1 MPLNYN
7 FAFKNSEL
15 KRWVRPKIKN
25 ILASKKTNKEKILYL
40 YQTFK
45 KNPELFYP
53 SSLVLIFVIAIQ
65 IVNIYPK
72 NIVKKLESKHIE
84 YELISQK
91 IANSESKIKSLKRY
105 SESIKAFY
113 NNSMTPYLFAFYLQ
127 KSLPSPVQLNE
138 YFISEN
144 EFVIQA
150 SAYEIKSLNEMVT
163 LLINSPV
170 INRQSTSI
178 SKISQEDLNGK
189 INFTIDIKGKI
200 LKLNQDK
207 RELLYE
213 EASAYGLLKKLS
225 RFKSFSKSLR

>member
-127 KSLPSPVQLNE
+127 KSLPSSVQLNE

>member
-1 MPLNYN
+1 MSLNYN
-7 FAFKNSEL
+7 FAFKNSKL
-15 KRWVRPKIKN
+15 KRWERPKPKN

-40 YQTFK
+40 YK
-45 KNPELFYP
+45 ICKSNPELFYP
-53 SSLVLIFVIAIQ
+53 SGFVLIIIFAIQ
-65 IVNIYPK
+65 LITIYPK
-72 NIVKKLESKHIE
+72 NIVRKLESKHIE

-127 KSLPSPVQLNE
+127 KSLPSSVQLNE

-178 SKISQEDLNGK
+178 SKISQKDLNGK

-225 RFKSFSKSLR
+225 RFKSFAKSLR

>member
-53 SSLVLIFVIAIQ
+53 SSLVLIVIVVIQ
-65 IVNIYPK
+65 LVNIYPK

-127 KSLPSPVQLNE
+127 KSLPSSVQLNE

>member
-53 SSLVLIFVIAIQ
+53 SSLVLIFVIVIQ

-127 KSLPSPVQLNE
+127 KSLPSSVQLNE

-178 SKISQEDLNGK
+178 SKISQKDLNGK

>member
-25 ILASKKTNKEKILYL
+25 ILASKRTNKDKILYL
-40 YQTFK
+40 YQAFK
-45 KNPELFYP
+45 NNPELFYP
-53 SSLVLIFVIAIQ
+53 SGFILLFVFFIEVINLYPQ
-65 IVNIYPK
+65 SIVR
-72 NIVKKLESKHIE
+72 KLESKHIE

-91 IANSESKIKSLKRY
+91 ISNYESKIKSMKRF
-105 SESIKAFY
+105 SESIKDFY
-113 NNSMTPYLFAFYLQ
+113 TQSITPYLFAFYLQ
-127 KSLPSPVQLNE
+127 KSLPASVQLNE

-144 EFVIQA
+144 EFDIQA

-170 INRQSTSI
+170 INRESTSI
-178 SKISQEDLNGK
+178 SKISQDSSRGK
-189 INFTIDIKGKI
+189 TNFTIDIKGKM
-200 LKLNQDK
+200 LKLTQEK

-213 EASAYGLLKKLS
+213 ESSAYGLLQKLS

>member
-15 KRWVRPKIKN
+15 KRWLRPKSKN
-25 ILASKKTNKEKILYL
+25 ILASEKTNKEKILYF

-53 SSLVLIFVIAIQ
+53 SSLILIFIIVIQ
-65 IVNIYPK
+65 LVNLYPK
-72 NIVKKLESKHIE
+72 NIIRKLESNHIE

-91 IANSESKIKSLKRY
+91 IANSESKYRSLRRY
-105 SESIKAFY
+105 SQSIKAFY

-127 KSLPSPVQLNE
+127 KSLPSSVQLNE

-144 EFVIQA
+144 EIEIEA

-163 LLINSPV
+163 LLINSPI
-170 INRQSTSI
+170 INRKSTSI
-178 SKISQEDLNGK
+178 SKISQENLNGK
-189 INFTIDIKGKI
+189 IKYTIDINGRI
-200 LKLNQDK
+200 LKLNEEK
-207 RELLYE
+207 RQLLYE

-225 RFKSFSKSLR
+225 IFKSFSKSLR